1 MEFFMHFLIII
12 FGGFF
17 SKKCKL
23 LLKDIYKCDIRVQC
37 PKLGKKWSRKKRS
50 RWAKKLPSGKKK
62 REKND

>member
-1 MEFFMHFLIII
+1 MEFFMPFLIII

-37 PKLGKKWSRKKRS
+37 PKLGKSGVGKNGLGGQKKC
-50 RWAKKLPSGKKK
+50 LPEKNGKK
-62 REKND
+62 